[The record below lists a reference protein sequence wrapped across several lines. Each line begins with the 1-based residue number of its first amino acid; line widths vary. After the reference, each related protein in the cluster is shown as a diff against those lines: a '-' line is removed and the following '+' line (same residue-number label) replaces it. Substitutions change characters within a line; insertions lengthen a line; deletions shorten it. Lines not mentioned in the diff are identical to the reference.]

1 MNEADLS
8 DQNFSNSYAD
18 TIILLARIHG
28 PELMHDPSLL
38 LSSYLIVQETD
49 KEELKKSLSNALDV
63 VEEKNEKF
71 SPLIKICRS
80 QETSLE
86 KISKLHE
93 LSTQKTEFFIK
104 FFTSRLSNE
113 EKNSPAFLESMID
126 FSLFGVPPKPQL
138 ALSYLSSLPDKSSVL
153 PKFQVSTALAH
164 LLSGNS
170 ESAVTVLKTVSDPTS
185 ENPTPWQEL
194 AQSLLDGTEFG
205 ASRRALFLEQLTKLY
220 DRWQR
225 ETNAFLIEGSW
236 NEEDPLKHFHF
247 QIGVDKTK
255 EQFEI
260 HVLQKEK
267 TVFSYRINPKN
278 CMLFSS
284 IGKNIKFASGGAF
297 PLPQMEIQRDA
308 QGGSF
313 NYSFNLNFARSFDDF
328 VRQISENM
336 DISYIA
342 TPKGREVL
350 LNHFFER
357 KAMWLEPPASSDK
370 GTVFTLKRIDPVSI
384 SQNYKVE
391 ISASGELVALHLGKL
406 KITRFIQGEV
416 EVLEKLFEW
425 SEDLPQSKEEDFQL
439 PILLETVGQL
449 MKLASSSQ

>member
-1 MNEADLS
+1 M
-8 DQNFSNSYAD
+8 
-18 TIILLARIHG
+18 
-28 PELMHDPSLL
+28 
-38 LSSYLIVQETD
+38 
-49 KEELKKSLSNALDV
+49 
-63 VEEKNEKF
+63 
-71 SPLIKICRS
+71 
-80 QETSLE
+80 
-86 KISKLHE
+86 
-93 LSTQKTEFFIK
+93 
-104 FFTSRLSNE
+104 
-113 EKNSPAFLESMID
+113 
-126 FSLFGVPPKPQL
+126 
-138 ALSYLSSLPDKSSVL
+138 
-153 PKFQVSTALAH
+153 
-164 LLSGNS
+164 
-170 ESAVTVLKTVSDPTS
+170 
-185 ENPTPWQEL
+185 
-194 AQSLLDGTEFG
+194 
-205 ASRRALFLEQLTKLY
+205 EQLTKLY

-225 ETNAFLIEGSW
+225 ETIAFLIEGSW

-357 KAMWLEPPASSDK
+357 KRCGWNHLP
-370 GTVFTLKRIDPVSI
+370 LRI
-384 SQNYKVE
+384 KV
-391 ISASGELVALHLGKL
+391 
-406 KITRFIQGEV
+406 
-416 EVLEKLFEW
+416 LF
-425 SEDLPQSKEEDFQL
+425 LP
-439 PILLETVGQL
+439 
-449 MKLASSSQ
+449 